1 MNSNLDLSSFQNL
14 NDTFEGYEH
23 HRHHGHHGYHRRHH
37 DRYFITDIGSNTPVL
52 MMIFFMFLLL
62 IALAFAKN

>member
-1 MNSNLDLSSFQNL
+1 MNNLDLSSFRNL
-14 NDTFEGYEH
+14 NDTVEGYEH
-23 HRHHGHHGYHRRHH
+23 HRHHGHHRRHR
-37 DRYFITDIGSNTPVL
+37 DRYFIADIGSNTPVL

>member
-1 MNSNLDLSSFQNL
+1 MSNLDLAQFQNF
-14 NDTFEGYEH
+14 NDPVKEHYRH
-23 HRHHGHHGYHRRHH
+23 HRHHRPYRHFH

-62 IALAFAKN
+62 IALAFAKIK